1 MEKRKYRVDLAKLS
15 DRFVPMLKN
24 YGDLDKLLQFL
35 EGDLNINDGQIELTK
50 IVNGDTS
57 EKLVIQIGV

>member
-1 MEKRKYRVDLAKLS
+1 LAKLS
-15 DRFVPMLKN
+15 DRFVPLLKN

-35 EGDLNINDGQIELTK
+35 EGDLNINNGQIELTK
-50 IVNGDTS
+50 IVNGETS

>member
-1 MEKRKYRVDLAKLS
+1 
-15 DRFVPMLKN
+15 MLKN